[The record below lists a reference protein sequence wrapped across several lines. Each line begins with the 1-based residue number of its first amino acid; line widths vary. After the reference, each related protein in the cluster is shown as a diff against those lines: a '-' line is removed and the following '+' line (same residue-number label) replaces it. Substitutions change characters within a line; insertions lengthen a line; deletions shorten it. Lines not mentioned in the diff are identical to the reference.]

1 MYPVFRTRSSTYT
14 CGHPRM
20 RVPTCFAH
28 NDPRRIDDPPSA
40 SRPRWRAAR
49 AGKAAHTSDNRVT
62 RAVFHAPMSALNVV
76 AVWNACEPN
85 PQAIDA
91 DGKSSHVSARMR
103 ARPIAHAHTRAHGG
117 SMWARVCGGPASAIR
132 SSR

>member
-1 MYPVFRTRSSTYT
+1 MYVYIYTYTYIYTHTYMYPVFRTRSSTYT

-49 AGKAAHTSDNRVT
+49 AEKAAHTWNMFDT
-62 RAVFHAPMSALNVV
+62 DAVFHAPMFALNAV
-76 AVWNACEPN
+76 AELNA
-85 PQAIDA
+85 
-91 DGKSSHVSARMR
+91 
-103 ARPIAHAHTRAHGG
+103 
-117 SMWARVCGGPASAIR
+117 
-132 SSR
+132 